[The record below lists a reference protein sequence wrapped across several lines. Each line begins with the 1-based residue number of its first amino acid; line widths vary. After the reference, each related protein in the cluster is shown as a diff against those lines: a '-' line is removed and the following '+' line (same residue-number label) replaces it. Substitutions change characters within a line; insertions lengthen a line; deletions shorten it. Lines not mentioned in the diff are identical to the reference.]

1 MRHRPLK
8 RILLVDDDPD
18 LLDVASLALA
28 DLGGYTVQACA
39 TADEAL
45 SQAPSFNPDLVLL
58 DVMMPG
64 TDGFGALREL
74 RRIEVTATTPVVFMT
89 AVAHRG
95 DGVESDEH
103 VLGVVPK
110 PFDPSA
116 LPEMLEAI
124 WEDHLARLAESHRQ
138 AFEALRLAYVG
149 QLEEKI
155 RAMQDAAA
163 ALATGGW
170 DRPTLESL
178 HLLVH
183 RLAGSCGLYRL
194 NELSRRAGA
203 LEEIVKRLLSAPVW
217 PPSGSPVELT
227 TLVNAVSRT
236 ARAEAGLTGA
246 AAQPAPR

>member
-1 MRHRPLK
+1 
-8 RILLVDDDPD
+8 VDDDPD
-18 LLDVASLALA
+18 LVDVASLALA
-28 DLGGYTVQACA
+28 DLGGYTVQACGCA
-39 TADEAL
+39 ADAVA
-45 SQAPSFNPDLVLL
+45 QAPSFEPDLILL

-64 TDGFGALREL
+64 TDGFAVLQALRQL
-74 RRIEVTATTPVVFMT
+74 AGTADTPVVFMT
-89 AVAHRG
+89 ALAQRG
-95 DGVESDEH
+95 SLAEYDEH
-103 VLGVVPK
+103 AVGVIPK

-149 QLEEKI
+149 ALEEKI
-155 RAMQDAAA
+155 AAMQDAAA
-163 ALATGGW
+163 ALAAGGW

-183 RLAGSCGLYRL
+183 RMAGSCGLYRL

-203 LEEIVKRLLSAPVW
+203 LEEIVKRLLNASVW
-217 PPSGSPVELT
+217 PPAGSPVELT

-236 ARAEAGLTGA
+236 ARTEAGLPGVP
-246 AAQPAPR
+246 AQAEPR